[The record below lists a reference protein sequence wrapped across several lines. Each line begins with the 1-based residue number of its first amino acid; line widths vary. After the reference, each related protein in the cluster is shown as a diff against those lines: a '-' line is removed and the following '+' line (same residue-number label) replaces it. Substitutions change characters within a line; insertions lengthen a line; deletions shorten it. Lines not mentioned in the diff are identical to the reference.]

1 MKAVGARAGVMTTW
15 SNIRRAWDRLALYL
29 PIILMGIMAMG
40 TYWLVR
46 SSPEAVQEAQ
56 DITTQHGPDYFM
68 RDFSVRVFDLKG
80 QLKSEIKGKEAR
92 HYPDTDTVEIDQ
104 PIIYNYSKDGR
115 KMVANAARALT
126 NADGSELQLF
136 DKAVVVRDG
145 QDKDDASTRTEVRS
159 DFLHVF
165 MNTEEIRTH
174 LPVELRRGDKDR
186 FFADKMHYNNLSST
200 MDLKGRVR
208 GVIAPRSKP

>member
-1 MKAVGARAGVMTTW
+1 MGSSGALLADHSHGHHGDGHVLVGTQPTRGGARGAG
-15 SNIRRAWDRLALYL
+15 RYA
-29 PIILMGIMAMG
+29 
-40 TYWLVR
+40 
-46 SSPEAVQEAQ
+46 
-56 DITTQHGPDYFM
+56 
-68 RDFSVRVFDLKG
+68 
-80 QLKSEIKGKEAR
+80 KSEIKGKEAR